1 MSLMS
6 IIMNK
11 EILKISDDPII
22 TSNGI
27 IIIAPTLIRH
37 AKSMDIIVNKEA
49 VFHQLIL
56 PYIKYM

>member
-1 MSLMS
+1 
-6 IIMNK
+6 MNK